1 MKLRNAKTRPT
12 LRSVLGRGH
21 LSVALVAVA
30 MASVSL
36 TLLGVLALRVYA
48 DHNLHLIARSINY
61 TVEAAVVFKDRVA
74 ATEALALI
82 ASTEEVAEA
91 RVLDLNGS
99 TLAHWV
105 RPETGVLSRIEL
117 ELAHTLLEEPIRQPI
132 LHQGQKIGT
141 VELSGH
147 GGSLLRFLLSGLAGI
162 IICTAISGWVAIY
175 LARRMLRG
183 ITGPLH
189 SLADVAHAARSE
201 RAFDRRVPPAQ
212 IAELD
217 SLGNDFNALLD
228 ELEAWQTHLQSE
240 NETLAH
246 QASHDSLT
254 GLPNRAF
261 FEGRLIRALRS
272 AAKLNERVAVL
283 FLDSDRFKDI
293 NDNFGHAA
301 GDAVLVAVAARVRA
315 QLRESD
321 LVARLGGD
329 EFAILLSPPAQARRC
344 PAHRRQNHRQHGP
357 AHPAAGQHRSVDLT
371 QYRYCG
377 VSRSWCHSRRLA
389 QCCRCGDVPGQTPF
403 PGRPA
408 HGGVGALGRQCSTQ
422 ELIPCLLTHAFCL
435 SPCLLRYWP

>member
-1 MKLRNAKTRPT
+1 MRLGKTRVRPT

-21 LSVALVAVA
+21 LSVALVAVS
-30 MASVSL
+30 MASISL

-61 TVEAAVVFKDRVA
+61 TVEAAVVFNDSQA
-74 ATEALALI
+74 ATEALGVI
-82 ASTEEVAEA
+82 AATEEVAKAEVFNASGTLLA
-91 RVLDLNGS
+91 R
-99 TLAHWV
+99 WE
-105 RPETGVLSRIEL
+105 RPETGMLSRVEL
-117 ELAHTLLEEPIRQPI
+117 ELARALLEQPINQPI
-132 LHQGQKIGT
+132 LHQGQVIGHVHLT
-141 VELSGH
+141 GH

-162 IICTAISGWVAIY
+162 LVCTAISAWVALY

-189 SLADVAHAARSE
+189 SLGEVAHAARRE

-301 GDAVLVAVAARVRA
+301 GDAVLVAVATRIRA
-315 QLRESD
+315 QLREDD

-329 EFAILLSPPAQARRC
+329 EFAILLSPLHKLEDAQRIADKIAASMHA
-344 PAHRRQNHRQHGP
+344 PVLLPGNTQVLTSLSIGIAVYPDHGSTPGTLLNAADAAMYQAKRRQQTPESEHSD
-357 AHPAAGQHRSVDLT
+357 ASIQHRS
-371 QYRYCG
+371 
-377 VSRSWCHSRRLA
+377 
-389 QCCRCGDVPGQTPF
+389 
-403 PGRPA
+403 
-408 HGGVGALGRQCSTQ
+408 
-422 ELIPCLLTHAFCL
+422 
-435 SPCLLRYWP
+435 